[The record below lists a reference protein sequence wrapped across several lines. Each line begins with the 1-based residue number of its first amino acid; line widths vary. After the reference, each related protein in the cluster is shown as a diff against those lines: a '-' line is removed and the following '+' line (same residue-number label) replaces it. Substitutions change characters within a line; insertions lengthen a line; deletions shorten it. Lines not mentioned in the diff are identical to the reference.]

1 MEHIKGSEGSHVEIK
16 TKMSNA
22 GDQSQPNSHAQ
33 FYSSL
38 VKLRGLDLLLQK
50 HTGNN
55 EDKRGLIDSYLK
67 EEDMSEHIVYGILS
81 FIHQEFFFPSS
92 PLKKAD
98 LLRMKKA
105 ISLLVE
111 LMNKQVLH
119 PVMKNSS
126 NLCEDFLTQV
136 SGQLMTP
143 FRQILLYSLT
153 VVQVRHQNLFPKRPP
168 QLFPNYQQLWKK
180 LGSGFSLHQSC
191 SWRDTNSWRT
201 SAGTFL
207 PVGRPS
213 SRQSSQIFPLQ
224 QTGSDTLDLLWSN
237 SLSDDWLGKWQK
249 PTTHHPQ
256 DQPGRHSELWTQTD
270 RLETL
275 VGVYRPGGLSA
286 KFWVVLGGP
295 EDRESCQEDPRE
307 NIREAKLVSVFWK
320 FQCQVTW

>member
-1 MEHIKGSEGSHVEIK
+1 MEDFKIDYHSVQEVISVVSEVLRMKNIGRNKGTNHEVDISCEDPGVKEEQDDLGDVGDTDTPKEDIEGSEGSHGEIT

-67 EEDMSEHIVYGILS
+67 EEDMSEHIVHGILS

-92 PLKKAD
+92 PLKKAV

-153 VVQVRHQNLFPKRPP
+153 VVQVRHQNLFPTRPP

-191 SWRDTNSWRT
+191 S
-201 SAGTFL
+201 
-207 PVGRPS
+207 
-213 SRQSSQIFPLQ
+213 
-224 QTGSDTLDLLWSN
+224 
-237 SLSDDWLGKWQK
+237 
-249 PTTHHPQ
+249 
-256 DQPGRHSELWTQTD
+256 
-270 RLETL
+270 
-275 VGVYRPGGLSA
+275 
-286 KFWVVLGGP
+286 
-295 EDRESCQEDPRE
+295 
-307 NIREAKLVSVFWK
+307 
-320 FQCQVTW
+320 

>member
-1 MEHIKGSEGSHVEIK
+1 MEDFKIDYHSVQEVISVVSDVFRMKNIGRNKGTNHEVDDLGDVGDTDTPREDIEGSEGSHCDIK

-22 GDQSQPNSHAQ
+22 GVHSLPYSQ

-55 EDKRGLIDSYLK
+55 EDIRGIIDSYHK
-67 EEDMSEHIVYGILS
+67 EEDMSEHIVHGILS

-92 PLKKAD
+92 PLKKAV

-136 SGQLMTP
+136 SGQLMTT
-143 FRQILLYSLT
+143 FRQILLFSLT
-153 VVQVRHQNLFPKRPP
+153 VVQVRHQNLFPTRPP

-191 SWRDTNSWRT
+191 S
-201 SAGTFL
+201 
-207 PVGRPS
+207 
-213 SRQSSQIFPLQ
+213 
-224 QTGSDTLDLLWSN
+224 
-237 SLSDDWLGKWQK
+237 
-249 PTTHHPQ
+249 
-256 DQPGRHSELWTQTD
+256 
-270 RLETL
+270 
-275 VGVYRPGGLSA
+275 
-286 KFWVVLGGP
+286 
-295 EDRESCQEDPRE
+295 
-307 NIREAKLVSVFWK
+307 
-320 FQCQVTW
+320 

>member
-1 MEHIKGSEGSHVEIK
+1 MEDFKIDYHSVQEVISVVSEVVRMKNIGRNKGTNHEVDISCEDPGVKEEQDDLGDVGDTDTPREDIEGSEGSHCEFK
-16 TKMSNA
+16 TMMSNA
-22 GDQSQPNSHAQ
+22 GVQSLRNSHAQ

-67 EEDMSEHIVYGILS
+67 EEDMSEHIVHGILS

-92 PLKKAD
+92 PLKKAV
-98 LLRMKKA
+98 LIRMKKA

-153 VVQVRHQNLFPKRPP
+153 VVQVRHQNLFPPRPP
-168 QLFPNYQQLWKK
+168 QLFPNYHQLWKK

-191 SWRDTNSWRT
+191 S
-201 SAGTFL
+201 
-207 PVGRPS
+207 
-213 SRQSSQIFPLQ
+213 
-224 QTGSDTLDLLWSN
+224 
-237 SLSDDWLGKWQK
+237 
-249 PTTHHPQ
+249 
-256 DQPGRHSELWTQTD
+256 
-270 RLETL
+270 
-275 VGVYRPGGLSA
+275 
-286 KFWVVLGGP
+286 
-295 EDRESCQEDPRE
+295 
-307 NIREAKLVSVFWK
+307 
-320 FQCQVTW
+320 